1 MDDECDLTNRDPN
14 NLNDHL
20 AVSKRTVV
28 LASVVWLAFASPA
41 VHKCFDSVAFR
52 NMLKIT

>member
-1 MDDECDLTNRDPN
+1 MDGECDLSNRDPN

-28 LASVVWLAFASPA
+28 LASYVWL
-41 VHKCFDSVAFR
+41 C
-52 NMLKIT
+52 

>member
-1 MDDECDLTNRDPN
+1 MDGECDLTNRDPN

-28 LASVVWLAFASPA
+28 LASVVWLLLVQLYINASTA
-41 VHKCFDSVAFR
+41 
-52 NMLKIT
+52 